1 MGNFQPYG
9 IAYLN
14 GNQKLFYV
22 LNSEENLETIIKQN
36 LNSFPKDT
44 MIVSKGHEKKI
55 SEINENDKITDY
67 FLPTI
72 GMFFFSHE
80 LYSKS
85 NEEKNPLQNYN
96 INDYKLIENHLF
108 FKLYEYPQNKDIEDY
123 YELLIFGEKKDN
135 FNFINGFLNFLLGIK
150 KETQLRFMLKEE
162 KDDFI
167 QEYYIQNNKGNFKFI
182 FINSDFKEILSE
194 KEFEQLLNILK
205 NEKINMLIFN
215 KNFEYMKSRYSKGS
229 FYDIFP
235 RMIKYNKN
243 DLFFVNPNILC
254 QVLKG
259 GKLPKIEDKDKNKKL
274 DPKQLEQ
281 LFDNIENSFFSEF
294 VESETIFEDNRTY
307 LNICY
312 YLLSMKG
319 YNSLYETLIKRGKKT
334 LLEFDGCQNYLNK
347 YVTHKKEIKESIEKK
362 QNPLEIKK
370 QKEKIAPIE
379 SKKKN
384 EKKELEKINNKI
396 NSFISTKSNILKNEF
411 FLIPMFT
418 TQNGDKKYVNSKTNV
433 CHICKFNCELDCHKL
448 LKTSSK
454 SFDWSF
460 RCKNCPNKC
469 RAKYHELVEFEY
481 PKYEYK
487 TIDNILDSFN
497 IDKNISVDLKIKKV
511 LDKMEEEKKEVENKI
526 SKLQDE
532 INSITNVEIKTKL
545 PESRAGLFCKNENN
559 AWYNLALS
567 YVLEENLKPNEE
579 VKMRCSIM

>member
-1 MGNFQPYG
+1 MGNIQPYG

-22 LNSEENLETIIKQN
+22 LNNEESLEAIIKKN

-44 MIVSKGHEKKI
+44 MIISKEHEKKMN
-55 SEINENDKITDY
+55 EINENDKITDY
-67 FLPTI
+67 FMQNTI

-85 NEEKNPLQNYN
+85 NEENIPLKNYN

-108 FKLYEYPQNKDIEDY
+108 FKLYEYPQNKDIKDY
-123 YELLIFGEKKDN
+123 YELMIFGEKKDN
-135 FNFINGFLNFLLGIK
+135 FNFINGFLNFLLGVK
-150 KETQLRFMLKEE
+150 KETQCRFALKEE

-182 FINSDFKEILSE
+182 FINSDFKKILSE
-194 KEFEQLLNILK
+194 AEFEQLLNVLK
-205 NEKINMLIFN
+205 DEKINMLIFN
-215 KNFEYMKSRYSKGS
+215 KNVEMMKSRYNKGS
-229 FYDIFP
+229 FYDFIP
-235 RMIKYNKN
+235 YMKKYNKN

-254 QVLKG
+254 QALKV
-259 GKLPKIEDKDKNKKL
+259 GKIPKNKDKDKKL

-281 LFDNIENSFFSEF
+281 LLDNIENSFFSEF
-294 VESETIFEDNRTY
+294 IIPETIFEDNRTY
-307 LNICY
+307 LNLCY

-319 YNSLYETLIKRGKKT
+319 YESFYKTLIKRDKKT

-347 YVTHKKEIKESIEKK
+347 YVTHKKEIKEANEKK
-362 QNPLEIKK
+362 KNPLEIKK

-379 SKKKN
+379 SKREN
-384 EKKELEKINNKI
+384 EKKVLEMINTKI
-396 NSFISTKSNILKNEF
+396 NSFISIKSNIIKNEF

-418 TQNGDKKYVNSKTNV
+418 TQTGSKKYVNSKTNV

-454 SFDWSF
+454 CFDWSF

-469 RAKYHELVEFEY
+469 KAKYHELVEFEY

-511 LDKMEEEKKEVENKI
+511 LDKIEEEKKAVENKI

-532 INSITNVEIKTKL
+532 INSITNVKIKTKL
-545 PESRAGLFCKNENN
+545 PDSREGHACKNEDN

-579 VKMRCSIM
+579 VKMNCLIM

>member
-1 MGNFQPYG
+1 MPFGL
-9 IAYLN
+9 AYLN
-14 GNQKLFYV
+14 GNQRLFYV
-22 LNSEENLETIIKQN
+22 LNSQENLETIIKQN
-36 LNSFPKDT
+36 SNSFPKDT
-44 MIVSKGHEKKI
+44 IIVSKDHEKKI
-55 SEINENDKITDY
+55 NEINENDKITDY

-72 GMFFFSHE
+72 GIFFFSHE

-85 NEEKNPLQNYN
+85 NEENIPLQNYN
-96 INDYKLIENHLF
+96 IKDYKLIENHLVF
-108 FKLYEYPQNKDIEDY
+108 NLYEYPQNKDIKDY
-123 YELLIFGEKKDN
+123 YELMIFGEKKDN
-135 FNFINGFLNFLLGIK
+135 FNFINGFLNFLLDIK
-150 KETQLRFMLKEE
+150 KETKLRFMLKEE

-194 KEFEQLLNILK
+194 KEFEQLLNVLK

-229 FYDIFP
+229 LYDIFP
-235 RMIKYNKN
+235 QMIKYNKN

-254 QVLKG
+254 ETLKG
-259 GKLPKIEDKDKNKKL
+259 GKLPKNKDKDENKKL
-274 DPKQLEQ
+274 DPKQWEQ
-281 LFDNIENSFFSEF
+281 LLDNIDNTFFSEF
-294 VESETIFEDNRTY
+294 IIPETIFEYNLTY

-319 YNSLYETLIKRGKKT
+319 YESFYEVLIKRGKKT

-347 YVTHKKEIKESIEKK
+347 YVTHKKEIKEAMEKK
-362 QNPLEIKK
+362 QNPLEIKM

-379 SKKKN
+379 SKKEN
-384 EKKELEKINNKI
+384 EKKELEKINTKI
-396 NSFISTKSNILKNEF
+396 FSFISIKSNIIKNEF

-418 TQNGDKKYVNSKTNV
+418 TQTGDKKYVSSKTNV
-433 CHICKFNCELDCHKL
+433 CHICKFNCELDCRKL

-454 SFDWSF
+454 CFDWSF

-497 IDKNISVDLKIKKV
+497 IDKNISVDLKIKKI
-511 LDKMEEEKKEVENKI
+511 LDKMEEEKKAAENKI

-532 INSITNVEIKTKL
+532 INSITNVKIKTKL
-545 PESRAGLFCKNENN
+545 PDSREGLTCKNEND

-579 VKMRCSIM
+579 KKMNCSIM